1 MVKPR
6 NLRHRVHFQQRT
18 NDGDGPFETVF
29 TVAAG
34 FKPLRGGE
42 DVMASRLSGVQPYI
56 ITVRQSSQTR
66 AVKVDTD
73 WRMVDAR
80 DVSREFN
87 IRAISDPDDLREWF
101 DILVQDGV
109 AT

>member
-1 MVKPR
+1 MAQR
-6 NLRHRVHFQQRT
+6 RLRERVHFQQRT
-18 NDGDGPFETVF
+18 DDGDGPFVTQS

-34 FKPLRGGE
+34 FRPLRGGE

-56 ITVRQSSQTR
+56 VTVRQSSQTR

-80 DVSREFN
+80 DEAREFN
-87 IRAISDPDDLREWF
+87 IRAINDPDGLRQWF
-101 DILVQDGV
+101 EILVQEGV